1 MAVLAQALPFFIP
14 FGIIFY
20 FYREQI
26 NTVIFEQTI
35 KNIARIRY
43 VIRVFLKYG
52 FEDIVVNTPLSKL
65 IPKKRQLTWSRQD
78 RSVFEFTR
86 WERIR
91 MVIEE
96 LGATF
101 IKLGQL
107 LSNRPDI
114 LPLPLIR
121 ELEKLQN
128 EVPPFDTEQVKK
140 IIEKETGEKIEDLF
154 SYFEDKPLGSA
165 SIGQVHRA
173 RLKNGQDVVIKVR
186 RPGVKQLVITDLELL
201 REIVRLTE
209 NYLKKQGL
217 LNPDEILKTLEK
229 ALLKE
234 VDFTVEARNLIYF
247 RNFYKEETNFTVP
260 QPFKELSGEKVLIM
274 ELIHGCK
281 ITNTEQMVAWGLD
294 PKEIA
299 ERGMDIYL
307 KQIFEFGYFHADPH
321 PGNILVQKSGMI
333 CLIDFGMTGKLLKR
347 DKLAFAGILL
357 SMANR
362 SPRSMAINFKKL
374 AIDHDIQDDRS
385 FEYRLAELIEE
396 YSSLDLEEI
405 NMTALTVELQRII
418 YDYKL
423 KVPGDIFLML
433 RALVILEGI
442 GERIHPAFKTFEF
455 FKPYGRKLMLEQFS
469 LKEVGSD
476 LLFTGSQILS
486 FLNKFPAEVKYILK
500 KIRKGE
506 LYYHVEYHGFEPI
519 TKKLNSIANRIVL
532 TLLIC
537 TLVLSSTLILIYQT
551 EGTHLYGIPLLSWL
565 GYLLS
570 AGLSS
575 FLMLSMLRNRH

>member
-1 MAVLAQALPFFIP
+1 M
-14 FGIIFY
+14 
-20 FYREQI
+20 
-26 NTVIFEQTI
+26 IFEQTI
-35 KNIARIRY
+35 KNIARIRK

-96 LGATF
+96 LGVTF

-128 EVPPFDTEQVKK
+128 EVPAFETSIAKQ
-140 IIEKETGEKIEDLF
+140 IIEQETGHKIDDLF
-154 SYFEDKPLGSA
+154 SYFEDQPLGSA

-173 RLKNGQDVVIKVR
+173 RLKDGQDVVIKVR
-186 RPGVKQLVITDLELL
+186 RPGVKELIITDLELL
-201 REIVRLTE
+201 RELVRLTE
-209 NYLKKQGL
+209 NYLKKQGI
-217 LNPDEILKTLEK
+217 LNPGEILNTVEK

-234 VDFTVEARNLIYF
+234 FDFNVEARNLTSF
-247 RNFYKEETNFTVP
+247 GKFYQEDTSFIVP
-260 QPFKELSGEKVLIM
+260 RPFKELSSEKVLTM
-274 ELIHGCK
+274 ELVQGCK
-281 ITNTEQMVAWGLD
+281 ITNTEQMTQWGLD
-294 PKEIA
+294 AKEIA

-321 PGNILVQKSGMI
+321 PGNILVQKSGVI
-333 CLIDFGMTGKLLKR
+333 CQIDFGMTGKLLKR
-347 DKLAFAGILL
+347 DRIAFAGILL
-357 SMANR
+357 GMANR
-362 SPRSMAINFKKL
+362 SPRAMAINFKKL
-374 AIDHDIQDDRS
+374 AVDHDIQDDRS

-405 NMTALTVELQRII
+405 NMTALVGELKRII
-418 YDYKL
+418 YDYRL

-442 GERIHPAFKTFEF
+442 GERIHPGFKTFEF
-455 FKPYGRKLMLEQFS
+455 FKPYGRKLILEQFS
-469 LKEVGSD
+469 LRDMGSD

-486 FLNKFPAEVKYILK
+486 FLNKFPTEVKYILR

-506 LYYHVEYHGFEPI
+506 LYYHVEYHGLEPI
-519 TKKLNSIANRIVL
+519 TRKMNSIANRLVL
-532 TLLIC
+532 ALLIC
-537 TLVLSSTLILIYQT
+537 TFVLCATLILIYQID
-551 EGTHLYGIPLLSWL
+551 GARLYGIPLLSWL
-565 GYLLS
+565 GYLL
-570 AGLSS
+570 GLVLSTL
-575 FLMLSMLRNRH
+575 LMLSMLRNRN